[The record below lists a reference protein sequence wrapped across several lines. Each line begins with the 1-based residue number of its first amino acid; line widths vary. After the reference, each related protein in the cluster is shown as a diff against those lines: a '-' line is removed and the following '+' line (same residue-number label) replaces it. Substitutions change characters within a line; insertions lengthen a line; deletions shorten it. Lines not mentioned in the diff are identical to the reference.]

1 MRAIIY
7 FSFQSVVTVLWFLNV
22 LFMASFAVSCKQ
34 KSGRP
39 AAPEKKRRLR
49 GRGIAGMQGA
59 EIFAAGMRLQKE
71 EKR

>member
-1 MRAIIY
+1 M
-7 FSFQSVVTVLWFLNV
+7 FF
-22 LFMASFAVSCKQ
+22 FMTSFAVSCKQ